1 MSDTNESELAG
12 TKEPLIIT
20 PEEAAARLRQRT
32 KPVPDGGK
40 GGKYNISRAEAV
52 SIAAQ
57 IGQQVYDEI
66 RKEHAMTMQLLQ
78 EDLAKHFADI
88 RKTVVVNI
96 LDLQHRTFSYRVRA
110 AFEYDVQ
117 CFGRWLAARRE
128 RVVLRFGYWV
138 ATSCPDW
145 LFPFLAWDS
154 YSDKAPPL
162 EYQRF
167 TPDTKSAI
175 AGAIAAENGD
185 PIAQAFDTDVD
196 DTFNTPEVAG
206 SMELYVGGGTNAPQ
220 AEKDAIDTLRGR
232 RE

>member
-1 MSDTNESELAG
+1 MSDTNESDLAG

-66 RKEHAMTMQLLQ
+66 RKEHAMTMQMLH
-78 EDLAKHFADI
+78 EDLAKHLADI
-88 RKTVVVNI
+88 RRTVVVNI

-110 AFEYDVQ
+110 AFEYDCQ
-117 CFGRWLAARRE
+117 RIGQ
-128 RVVLRFGYWV
+128 WV
-138 ATSCPDW
+138 ATRRE
-145 LFPFLAWDS
+145 LALAWLELHGLREARPAKESEAKVDS
-154 YSDKAPPL
+154 
-162 EYQRF
+162 
-167 TPDTKSAI
+167 TSAI
-175 AGAIAAENGD
+175 AGAIAAENGE

-196 DTFNTPEVAG
+196 DTFNTPDVAG